1 MTIAPVLGSLDVRLR
16 ARLLAEEAL
25 HAYAETIDAGEFEA
39 WAAMFADAS
48 SYRLVPREN
57 AERGLPIALM
67 DCPTKA
73 WIDDRATAI
82 LHASIY
88 SPHRYRH
95 LYGNLVVTDASDDR
109 ATVQCSYAVY
119 RTSTVGDTELLS
131 VGTVDAEVLLGA
143 AAPIAHMTVVY
154 DTARIPGVLV
164 FPL

>member
-73 WIDDRATAI
+73 WIDVTGPRRSSTPASTARTGT
-82 LHASIY
+82 A
-88 SPHRYRH
+88 
-95 LYGNLVVTDASDDR
+95 
-109 ATVQCSYAVY
+109 
-119 RTSTVGDTELLS
+119 TSTATS
-131 VGTVDAEVLLGA
+131 W
-143 AAPIAHMTVVY
+143 
-154 DTARIPGVLV
+154 
-164 FPL
+164 